1 MKYKLIIALA
11 LIIIFLSGCSV
22 FSPIGDGIS
31 IGYQSFVGYFNTYYN
46 AKSAYKQGEESV
58 YNYYNNPKNQYPTL
72 DKLREVSYNDVPSD
86 ARMKFEAVIEKGS
99 KILNYYSKSVLV
111 DDAILLMGKSY
122 FYNLEYTRAERK
134 FLELLS
140 QYPNSDLVPETKLW
154 CAKAFLKNRR
164 EEDAKLLLEN
174 LIDYGIKENE
184 NDIVVRSY
192 IILSDYYLSKNDTN
206 EAIKY
211 YNKALKFCESENI
224 TSQINFRLGEIYKN
238 YDSLLLA
245 ADYFF
250 KASDLTSDKYIK
262 YWGMNNYGTIQI
274 KLGKNELATRIFRDL
289 EKNPQLREF
298 LPYTYYELAE
308 LKLKNEDLDGAIDLF
323 NMLDTTYAKTEPSAK
338 GYYQLGL
345 IYENYFKD
353 YESARNYYQK
363 SREQMSGISITP
375 LVDDKLRKLESFL
388 GVQKQAKI
396 SDSLFII
403 ANIPDTSIV
412 YKFEV
417 NISALGK
424 DSNNLFLKMKIDT
437 FYSKYII
444 DDSTNKTV
452 RDSVIKALVNLD
464 STLIADTTLKFV
476 KTHIDTVRSVEGHQL
491 KYQHYF
497 AKYNYGNQKVDT
509 IIVSELDRIL
519 SKDTTKIKNA
529 TKDLT
534 KKKFDLAMSYMN
546 DLGRLD
552 TAIIIFEELLNN
564 FPKDKNYHP
573 ELLFNLGLAYKKLNI
588 KNEEADSLLNEFIKE
603 YPDNS
608 FISEAKL
615 QLGISLTVKL
625 DTAKL
630 LYSKADSL
638 FESGNIAESIKGFE
652 ELIKKYPVSDYAPKA
667 LYAIGWINENSKNN
681 YNEAIKNY
689 RKLLEEYPNSK
700 FANLIKAKIDTVE
713 KYFPSEKKI
722 AKKDSLKKVDSL
734 KTLQSKDNL
743 NSGSMESSIKQGA
756 PKEEIKNLMEKPKT
770 KTDTVIYRRKREVE

>member
-1 MKYKLIIALA
+1 MRYKLLLTLLLFIIL
-11 LIIIFLSGCSV
+11 LSGCSIL
-22 FSPIGDGIS
+22 SPIGEGIS
-31 IGYQSFVGYFNTYYN
+31 TGYQSFVGYFNTYYN

-72 DKLREVSYNDVPSD
+72 DKLREVSYNEVPSD
-86 ARMKFEAVIEKGS
+86 ARMKFESVVEKGS
-99 KILNYYSKSVLV
+99 KILNYYNKSVLV
-111 DDAILLMGKSY
+111 DDAILLMGKAY

-140 QYPNSDLVPETKLW
+140 QYPKSDLVTETKLW
-154 CAKAFLKNRR
+154 CSKAFLKNRR
-164 EEDAKLLLEN
+164 EEDAKLFLKD

-184 NDIVVRSY
+184 NDIIVKSY

-211 YNKALKFCESENI
+211 YNEALQYCESEDI

-250 KASDLTSDKYIK
+250 KASDLSSDKFIK

-308 LKLKNEDLDGAIDLF
+308 LKLRDNDIDGAIDLF
-323 NMLDTTYAKTEPSAK
+323 NMLDTTYAKTEPAAK

-345 IYENYFKD
+345 IYENHFKD

-375 LVDDKLRKLESFL
+375 IVDDKLRKLELFL

-417 NISALGK
+417 NITALGK
-424 DSNNLFLKMKIDT
+424 DSNNLFSKMKIDT
-437 FYSKYII
+437 FYSKFII
-444 DDSTNKTV
+444 ADSTNKTI
-452 RDSVIKALVNLD
+452 RDSVIKSIVTLD
-464 STLIADTTLKFV
+464 STLITDTTFKII
-476 KTHIDTVRSVEGHQL
+476 KTHIDTVRSVDGHLL

-497 AKYNYGNQKVDT
+497 TKYNFGNQKVDT
-509 IIVSELDRIL
+509 IILTELDRLL
-519 SKDTTKIKNA
+519 SNDTTKIKNA
-529 TKDLT
+529 TKDLC
-534 KKKFDLAMSYMN
+534 KKKFDLALSYKN
-546 DLGRLD
+546 DLERLD
-552 TAIIIFEELLNN
+552 TAIIIFEELLKKY
-564 FPKDKNYHP
+564 PKDKNYHP

-588 KNEEADSLLNEFIKE
+588 KNEEADSLLNVFIKE

-615 QLGISLTVKL
+615 QLGISLTVKI

-630 LYSKADSL
+630 LYDKADSL
-638 FESGNIAESIKGFE
+638 FESGNITESIKSFE

-667 LYAIGWINENSKNN
+667 LYAIGWINENNKNN
-681 YNEAIKNY
+681 YKEAIKNY
-689 RKLLEEYPNSK
+689 RKLLEEYPNSS
-700 FANLIKAKIDTVE
+700 FAGLVKAKIDTVE

-722 AKKDSLKKVDSL
+722 AKKDSIKKVDSL
-734 KTLQSKDNL
+734 KTLQSMENA
-743 NSGSMESSIKQGA
+743 NAGSTEPSVKQET

-770 KTDTVIYRRKREVE
+770 KSDTVIIRRRREIE